1 MPYLEEIK
9 MKLEPIFS
17 KYNVKNAY
25 IFGSV
30 AKKTAT
36 DKSDIDIFVDS
47 GLKGISFFGLLED
60 VVNATGKEIDL
71 IDKSQIIKGSKI
83 DEEIKRT
90 GIKIYG
96 K

>member
-1 MPYLEEIK
+1 MPYLDVIK

-47 GLKGISFFGLLED
+47 GLKGILFFGLLED
-60 VVNATGKEIDL
+60 IVNATGKEIDL
-71 IDKSQIIKGSKI
+71 IDKSQIVKGSKI
-83 DEEIKRT
+83 DKEIKKT
-90 GIKIYG
+90 GVKIYG
-96 K
+96 Q